1 MISVRTLGTSAK
13 KKRAKMPAT
22 APKDPA
28 VMPLE
33 GVSIGGGNPGGATYY
48 FMSVRPVRP
57 W

>member
-1 MISVRTLGTSAK
+1 LGTSAK

-33 GVSIGGGNPGGATYY
+33 VVSIDGREFEGATYY